1 MDKLQQLE
9 TKEGD
14 AKADYLAA
22 RADTRYK
29 RKLYRLAKASRKRH
43 QRLARLE
50 AKRNKAAS
58 KADIVTEALKDLE
71 AEAKGRKRIT
81 VTTGGK

>member
-1 MDKLQQLE
+1 MDKLQNLKA
-9 TKEGD
+9 KEGD
-14 AKADYLAA
+14 AKAAYLAA
-22 RADTRYK
+22 KADARYK
-29 RKLYRLAKASRKRH
+29 RKLYRLAKASRKQH
-43 QRLARLE
+43 QRLAKLE

-81 VTTGGK
+81 VTGGNQ